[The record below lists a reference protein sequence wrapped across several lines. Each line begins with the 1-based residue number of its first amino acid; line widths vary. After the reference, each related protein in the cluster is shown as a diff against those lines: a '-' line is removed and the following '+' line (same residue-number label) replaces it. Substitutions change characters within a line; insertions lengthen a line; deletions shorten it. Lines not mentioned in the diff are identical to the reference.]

1 MLFNYLYFYFK
12 AVVRFHELAEGGA
25 LWFPNLTDVDPTM
38 CLSLILCL
46 TNLLI
51 IEVMTYL
58 NNFTFKKIS
67 SKLFIYK

>member
-1 MLFNYLYFYFK
+1 MFYFK

-51 IEVMTYL
+51 IEVITYF
-58 NNFTFKKIS
+58 N
-67 SKLFIYK
+67 